1 VAVVLSELIAQPE
14 CALADRAWEIIETR
28 FQDWSSR
35 VGDVKEAML
44 WGLVK
49 NLLKRARAAKEQVSQ
64 ITKQPQSLHP
74 SNLDLSLQGM
84 DIQET
89 SSAFFGAGSDDF
101 GWVDQMTSQPMDF
114 LSFDP
119 GNIETFDTELTNTSS
134 NINNWNDFCV

>member
-1 VAVVLSELIAQPE
+1 
-14 CALADRAWEIIETR
+14 
-28 FQDWSSR
+28 
-35 VGDVKEAML
+35 ML
-44 WGLVK
+44 KKQCCGGLVK
-49 NLLKRARAAKEQVSQ
+49 NLLKRARAAKEQISQ

-89 SSAFFGAGSDDF
+89 SSAFFGACSDDF

-119 GNIETFDTELTNTSS
+119 GNMETFDNELTNTSS
-134 NINNWNDFCV
+134 NINNWNDLCV